1 MQKFISVSGPAAPLM
16 AANVNT
22 DVIIRIERL
31 SDFER
36 DELEP
41 YAFEAWRYDEDGSED
56 PDFVLNQPAW
66 RGAPI
71 LLAGPNF
78 GCGSS
83 REGAVWALNCIGIRA
98 VIAPSFG
105 GIFRNNCYQNG
116 TLPVVLPEETV
127 AAFAEI
133 ARAQPDAPFTVDLER
148 CVVVPPN
155 GAPVAFEIDGLRRQG
170 LMKGLDDLGL
180 TAERLPE
187 IAAWQADD
195 RAKRPWVWIGEDA

>member
-1 MQKFISVSGPAAPLM
+1 MQSLSQVSGPAAPLM

-36 DELEP
+36 DQLEP
-41 YAFEAWRYDEDGSED
+41 FAFEAWRFDAEGKDV
-56 PDFVLNQPAW
+56 PDFVLNQPPW
-66 RGAPI
+66 KGAPI

-83 REGAVWALNCIGIRA
+83 REGAVWALNCIGVRV

-105 GIFRNNCYQNG
+105 GIFNNNCFQNG
-116 TLPVVLPEETV
+116 TLPIVLPGETV
-127 AAFAEI
+127 EAFAEI
-133 ARAQPDAPFTVDLER
+133 ARQQPEAPFSVDLER
-148 CVVVPPN
+148 QVVVPPN
-155 GAPVAFEIDGLRRQG
+155 GAPVPFQIDGLRKQG
-170 LMKGLDDLGL
+170 LLKGLDDLGL

-187 IAAWQADD
+187 IETFQQQDQGD
-195 RAKRPWVWIGEDA
+195 RPWIWL